1 VTNQEEQPNFIGPTE
16 LHSFLITP
24 AQFQFLSNGGQ
35 KGQAAAKLRQLIDAA
50 MNPQPP
56 QATVPVA
63 VQATAPAA
71 LLAELEAVLAELV
84 RATAN
89 SGTNLEI
96 SFDHVD
102 KMWAGVL
109 LYADGDHAAHV
120 WGNTGMDID
129 SATFA
134 RYLALACNLAPF
146 LLQERQQR
154 LEAVTAARTDAEI
167 IDRLRLRLQEQEAIH
182 ESLVLRFGKLTVE
195 NMNLRD
201 VVMGNAREVAKLIMT
216 EKDIPT
222 AYLSHPLF
230 ALFTQDMAEAF
241 IETGAKNY
249 LTIEMHSDL
258 IGNVIATFQKENG
271 KTPIQRIREAE
282 AESQRLRDRLLEA
295 EADAA
300 ALFSVMNAYAS
311 QLGPNAWEVLNAHE
325 DRIKRM
331 EESHD

>member
-1 VTNQEEQPNFIGPTE
+1 MTQPT
-16 LHSFLITP
+16 
-24 AQFQFLSNGGQ
+24 
-35 KGQAAAKLRQLIDAA
+35 D
-50 MNPQPP
+50 
-56 QATVPVA
+56 
-63 VQATAPAA
+63 PAA
-71 LLAELEAVLAELV
+71 LLELEAVLATLQAAAEYGEPRLKLSYSHLDE
-84 RATAN
+84 N
-89 SGTNLEI
+89 C
-96 SFDHVD
+96 DP
-102 KMWAGVL
+102 VL
-109 LYADGDHAAHV
+109 LHDDGDYAAIV
-120 WGNTGMDID
+120 YGNMGLDID
-129 SATFA
+129 PITFA

-146 LLQERQQR
+146 LLQERRQR
-154 LEAVTAARTDAEI
+154 LEAVTGARSEAEI
-167 IDRLRLRLQEQEAIH
+167 IDRLRLRLQEQGAIH
-182 ESLVLRFGKLTVE
+182 EALVLRFGKLTVE

-249 LTIEMHSDL
+249 LTIEMHSEL

>member
-1 VTNQEEQPNFIGPTE
+1 MTQPT
-16 LHSFLITP
+16 
-24 AQFQFLSNGGQ
+24 
-35 KGQAAAKLRQLIDAA
+35 D
-50 MNPQPP
+50 
-56 QATVPVA
+56 
-63 VQATAPAA
+63 PAA
-71 LLAELEAVLAELV
+71 LLELEAVLATLQE
-84 RATAN
+84 
-89 SGTNLEI
+89 
-96 SFDHVD
+96 
-102 KMWAGVL
+102 GVTL
-109 LYADGDHAAHV
+109 
-120 WGNTGMDID
+120 NTGRIVID
-129 SATFA
+129 TTGHYAAKISGYAGKEA
-134 RYLALACNLAPF
+134 DVVVLSRYLALACNLAPF
-146 LLQERQQR
+146 LLHERQQR
-154 LEAVTAARTDAEI
+154 LEAVTAARTEAEI
-167 IDRLRLRLQEQEAIH
+167 IDGLRVRLQEQGAIH
-182 ESLVLRFGKLTVE
+182 ESLVLRFAKLTVE

-249 LTIEMHSDL
+249 LTIEMHSEL